1 MEIDT
6 SGSVG
11 VDGRGVSEEYL
22 LPSLTPEHTPTHTP
36 QQGAIQP
43 PISGILCGQSARS
56 SVPIWAA
63 CSASLLHTCC

>member
-22 LPSLTPEHTPTHTP
+22 LPSLTPEHTPTNTP

-43 PISGILCGQSARS
+43 PIPGWEG
-56 SVPIWAA
+56 
-63 CSASLLHTCC
+63 